1 MALFFTKDNSIVNLP
16 LKLPL
21 ILDLGEKDKHINHS
35 HSAADPQPVQ
45 ETGCCG
51 KCIGAMKGRGK
62 FRNAEASS
70 ESSGFFSASFSFL
83 LGGQI
88 KKKNK
93 EENCTLQSKFLCLWI
108 AS

>member
-16 LKLPL
+16 LTIPL

-70 ESSGFFSASFSFL
+70 VSNGFFSASFSFL

-88 KKKNK
+88 KKKPKKQTVLYSLNFYV
-93 EENCTLQSKFLCLWI
+93 CG
-108 AS
+108 